1 MVMGRS
7 LNAGRLSRKLIAAG
21 ILMGSALIVAAGC
34 GESEKKPDPGT
45 QATVS
50 GSVLKDGK
58 PIAVDSVVTFFCDQS
73 SATAGGKIDALG
85 KVIGIC
91 GGGPDLTKD
100 IDKELYG
107 I

>member
-1 MVMGRS
+1 MKRTTIFLPEDLHERLRREAFKS
-7 LNAGRLSRKLIAAG
+7 RLSMAELIRSRLEHRGSNGKKRK
-21 ILMGSALIVAAGC
+21 
-34 GESEKKPDPGT
+34 P
-45 QATVS
+45 
-50 GSVLKDGK
+50 
-58 PIAVDSVVTFFCDQS
+58 
-73 SATAGGKIDALG
+73 KIDALG